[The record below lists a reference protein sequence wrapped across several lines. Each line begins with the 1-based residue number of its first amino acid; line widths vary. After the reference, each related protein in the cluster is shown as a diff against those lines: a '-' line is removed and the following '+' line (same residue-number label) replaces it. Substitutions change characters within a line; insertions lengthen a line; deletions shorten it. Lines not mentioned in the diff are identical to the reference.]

1 MKRNSPPNT
10 TAACHPRAQGAVYV
24 PAEARRPDLK
34 QLNELEARLEE
45 EHVCLRQLRE
55 TLEQDQAARGGE
67 GAARHRDR
75 DVNRHIVEDVGGH
88 DPLVFSMAS
97 QNVMAAAL
105 LLRAMTEPLTPMGRR
120 VR

>member
-45 EHVCLRQLRE
+45 EHVCLR
-55 TLEQDQAARGGE
+55 
-67 GAARHRDR
+67 
-75 DVNRHIVEDVGGH
+75 
-88 DPLVFSMAS
+88 
-97 QNVMAAAL
+97 
-105 LLRAMTEPLTPMGRR
+105 
-120 VR
+120 